1 MLQRF
6 GRPVGWWTIVAVL
19 VLTGAT
25 TRADLTLHDLA
36 GRARG
41 DRPTRHAVILVAIDT
56 ESLGALGPLPWAW
69 TDLDRLIAPVLAASP
84 PAIGLL
90 PYPDQLFP
98 DDVEPEGALADAIA
112 DGRVVLASRLVT
124 PEGASLP
131 SATPG
136 LTGTPAESLVRGART
151 AVRQLQP
158 DRGGRVRRQ
167 TLAHA
172 TTTGTEPAIEA
183 LLLTDAGH
191 DVDRLADPL
200 GISFVGRPGEIAHVS
215 AIKCVRGEIE
225 SKSFADRAVLIGVT
239 TPGMAQRFSTP
250 TSPGPRLMTAA
261 EVHASALATVLD
273 GRRVRE
279 WWWLGLLLLA
289 PLALLSDL
297 LVRRVDMLV
306 ATVRSVLLTL
316 VALAMVTAASLAL
329 DLRLPVVGAILVV
342 AGPVALEAA
351 ARATRTRRRV
361 RQLLVD
367 LSHTPT
373 FRTSAGSAR
382 QGEQFWNYL
391 AVFLAQFTG
400 IDRVVVGEREGR
412 AHVYEW
418 RGAHGV
424 ELEEV
429 RLEATAVRK
438 LRLQRSLLE
447 GRPAVLA
454 GEDWSGHDE
463 LLALPLGTG
472 DEIHALALLV
482 TADAG
487 HALRSEG
494 ARLVAGGAVGGRMV
508 EQRRSTQAAIWSSM
522 PRSQRAER
530 RRSGQGLA
538 GPFRRLG
545 VDHQVDIAGVLTR
558 LVLDDRQQFRGILQ
572 ALPVGTLFA
581 DMMGEVQL
589 INDAAR
595 RVLEASSYHFFPGAN
610 LPTLIGELTG
620 RPAEEISAAL
630 FATYTTDEPSVF
642 RWETTG
648 AAPRTFRM
656 PVRPVA
662 DARADQENDDDQSSI
677 RPTPLGY
684 LCVIED
690 VTASR
695 DAQRGML
702 TVLDTLTRRAEGHV
716 SSLHRVGKMLLAQAD
731 LPLESAGHVS
741 QMLTQA
747 DVLVGLIEEFASA
760 LGPVEGSDTGVIP
773 VDPAELAAAVVDE
786 VGGAMSAEHRLK
798 LRVHGPITPVLMDRT
813 RLARGLYRILYDSL
827 INSPADAVTTI
838 EVTEDRSGVFLEVR
852 DEGYGIPDAVLKQ
865 LDADS
870 DHPVDPADGLA
881 RVVRDVRVGG
891 GQLAIDSRVGRGTS
905 YRIRFSKRVKVSDL
919 PTGPGSDDP

>member
-1 MLQRF
+1 
-6 GRPVGWWTIVAVL
+6 
-19 VLTGAT
+19 
-25 TRADLTLHDLA
+25 
-36 GRARG
+36 
-41 DRPTRHAVILVAIDT
+41 
-56 ESLGALGPLPWAW
+56 
-69 TDLDRLIAPVLAASP
+69 
-84 PAIGLL
+84 
-90 PYPDQLFP
+90 
-98 DDVEPEGALADAIA
+98 
-112 DGRVVLASRLVT
+112 
-124 PEGASLP
+124 
-131 SATPG
+131 
-136 LTGTPAESLVRGART
+136 
-151 AVRQLQP
+151 
-158 DRGGRVRRQ
+158 
-167 TLAHA
+167 
-172 TTTGTEPAIEA
+172 
-183 LLLTDAGH
+183 
-191 DVDRLADPL
+191 
-200 GISFVGRPGEIAHVS
+200 
-215 AIKCVRGEIE
+215 
-225 SKSFADRAVLIGVT
+225 
-239 TPGMAQRFSTP
+239 
-250 TSPGPRLMTAA
+250 
-261 EVHASALATVLD
+261 
-273 GRRVRE
+273 
-279 WWWLGLLLLA
+279 
-289 PLALLSDL
+289 
-297 LVRRVDMLV
+297 
-306 ATVRSVLLTL
+306 
-316 VALAMVTAASLAL
+316 
-329 DLRLPVVGAILVV
+329 
-342 AGPVALEAA
+342 
-351 ARATRTRRRV
+351 
-361 RQLLVD
+361 
-367 LSHTPT
+367 
-373 FRTSAGSAR
+373 
-382 QGEQFWNYL
+382 
-391 AVFLAQFTG
+391 
-400 IDRVVVGEREGR
+400 
-412 AHVYEW
+412 
-418 RGAHGV
+418 
-424 ELEEV
+424 
-429 RLEATAVRK
+429 
-438 LRLQRSLLE
+438 
-447 GRPAVLA
+447 
-454 GEDWSGHDE
+454 
-463 LLALPLGTG
+463 
-472 DEIHALALLV
+472 
-482 TADAG
+482 
-487 HALRSEG
+487 
-494 ARLVAGGAVGGRMV
+494 
-508 EQRRSTQAAIWSSM
+508 
-522 PRSQRAER
+522 
-530 RRSGQGLA
+530 
-538 GPFRRLG
+538 LG